1 MTDEFFSVERPK
13 DNLTQVYSREV
24 IIDYATS
31 LIRRK
36 IPFSFGIVDID
47 NFKYVNDTYG
57 HLSGDKILKTVSTRL
72 MKLIGTIGAVGRFG
86 GDEFLLV
93 MPHLVDYDAVWTT
106 CLPL

>member
-36 IPFSFGIVDID
+36 I
-47 NFKYVNDTYG
+47 
-57 HLSGDKILKTVSTRL
+57 
-72 MKLIGTIGAVGRFG
+72 
-86 GDEFLLV
+86 LV
-93 MPHLVDYDAVWTT
+93 WD
-106 CLPL
+106 C

>member
-1 MTDEFFSVERPK
+1 MTDELFSVERPK

-86 GDEFLLV
+86 GAFQR
-93 MPHLVDYDAVWTT
+93 
-106 CLPL
+106 CSSFSF